1 MSPSDALRIV
11 CPTCGSR
18 HVSTYDREIETA
30 WSLSLP
36 QLASYRRGGKE
47 SFKECKCTDCGK
59 KFRYFPALDE
69 TKGSPLDQE
78 QQSEL
83 LGKSVRLRLPRGE
96 VVDAKVDGI
105 YASVKLNSDTPSAVI
120 ATDQFVVRMKAARFE
135 TTGGLMLVLDQ
146 NDVPFGILWAGS
158 IDDQGDFLGIV
169 QPIARLSPE
178 ILKL

>member
-1 MSPSDALRIV
+1 LRIV

-30 WSLSLP
+30 WSLGLP
-36 QLASYRRGGKE
+36 EFASYRRSGKE

-59 KFRYFPALDE
+59 KFRYFPALEE
-69 TKGSPLDQE
+69 TKESPVDQE

-83 LGKSVRLRLPRGE
+83 LGKSVRLRPPRGE
-96 VVDAKVDGI
+96 VMQAKVDGI
-105 YASVKLNSDTPSAVI
+105 YASVKVNSDAPSGVI
-120 ATDQFVVRMKAARFE
+120 ATDQFVVRTKAARFE
-135 TTGGLMLVLDQ
+135 TTGELMLVLDQ
-146 NDVPFGILWAGS
+146 NDVPFGVLWAGS

-178 ILKL
+178 TLKL